1 MKKNTLGKI
10 HQDQTMTFSI
20 GGTLMRTKKMALR
33 LLVTLSL
40 ILLPPLMGQTIL
52 PFHAFSLGADNNSLH
67 LIAKEEEVNQFFDRY
82 ANYYKK
88 KDIEGF
94 LSLFSS
100 KAIQNRKDA
109 MGEIRRIYTDF
120 FNQSDELRYRLNGKM
135 EIYQNAVE
143 VKGRYEIDQLTKKGY
158 RKVWTG
164 EIKWILIREKGELK
178 IISLDYQP
186 DPSQ

>member
-1 MKKNTLGKI
+1 
-10 HQDQTMTFSI
+10 
-20 GGTLMRTKKMALR
+20 MAFCLI
-33 LLVTLSL
+33 VTLSL
-40 ILLPPLMGQTIL
+40 ILLLPWMDQTFL
-52 PFHAFSLGADNNSLH
+52 LLHDSELAAANNSLN

-82 ANYYKK
+82 AHYYKK
-88 KDIEGF
+88 KDINGF

-100 KAIQNRKDA
+100 KAMQNQKDGI
-109 MGEIRRIYTDF
+109 GEIKRIYTDF
-120 FNQSDELRYRLNGKM
+120 FNQSDELRYRMNGKM

-164 EIKWILIREKGELK
+164 EIKWVLVREKEELK
-178 IISLDYQP
+178 IISIDYQP